1 MSLAKLF
8 RSKYGG
14 GVWLLLASLALLA
27 GFYLVQS
34 PQHKPLGTILPASA
48 LFVYEL
54 DQPVA
59 AVTSLQQTA
68 FWKTLVSVTGELP
81 IPGEMNSSWWQ
92 SIPGL
97 SFTEAGIWQ
106 NAQLAVVITDLEIG
120 ATPEP
125 GQGTAELSLIPRWA
139 VVVRTYASSSRTA
152 SLLQK
157 YAPQLARKAFGPT
170 PMVESRSIQGRTV
183 VQYRSPGSSRVLL
196 TVADKDILL
205 LSNHEP
211 ALHQCLLVLD
221 EQAPAIDTVA
231 GYQKAHQELTAS
243 PSLGFSFITSH
254 GLTQLALPGL
264 GILPPKVTDSAQS
277 LLKETLPRLTE
288 GLALNTT
295 IQDHQFVDQVLWL
308 LAPQLVT
315 ALQAWVT
322 TTLPSPR
329 IVEVIP
335 ETGTGEYTFGQIN
348 HPTELVNRFQQLVS
362 SQSSIVV
369 SFALREV
376 LNALGERYG
385 IDPKESLG
393 DTIGPEF
400 GWVTMGAD
408 HSRIWILQ
416 VKNKVRLL
424 PVIDRYLRI
433 ENSQLQNQS
442 YQGVEIVKSSH
453 PDQRAAMFVG
463 DFLVFGPHPL
473 LVQVCDAFQ
482 TGKTVVHSSTYREW
496 QSRRIAQPWI
506 WTSLSSDQAIFQETV
521 QAIAKTVR
529 PQSQAEISSQ
539 PSASSPF
546 PTEITSSTSVLRPAG
561 IYTERRSVLCLSLQ
575 LVGATLA
582 DTQSAQTT
590 SALTGPSTTVGT
602 PGTK

>member
-14 GVWLLLASLALLA
+14 GVLWLLASLALLS
-27 GFYLVQS
+27 GFYLLQS
-34 PQHKPLGTILPASA
+34 PHHKPLGTILPASA

-59 AVTSLQQTA
+59 AVTSLQQTP
-68 FWKTLVSVTGELP
+68 FWKTLGSVAGEFP
-81 IPGEMNSSWWQ
+81 IPAEIHSSWWQ

-106 NAQLAVVITDLEIG
+106 NAQLAVVVTDLDIG
-120 ATPEP
+120 GTTEP
-125 GQGTAELSLIPRWA
+125 GQNSAELSLIPRWV
-139 VVVRTYASSSRTA
+139 VVVRTYASPNRTA

-157 YAPQLARKAFGPT
+157 YAPKFAHKAFGPT
-170 PMVESRSIQGRTV
+170 PMVESRPLQGRTI
-183 VQYRSPGSSRVLL
+183 VQYRAPGSSRVLL
-196 TVADKDILL
+196 TVADNDIIL

-211 ALHQCLLVLD
+211 ALQHCLLVLD

-231 GYQKAHQELTAS
+231 GYQKAHQELTAR
-243 PSLGFSFITSH
+243 PSLGFSFITSQ

-264 GILPPKVTDSAQS
+264 GILPPTVTESAQS
-277 LLKETLPRLTE
+277 LVKETLPRLTQ
-288 GLALNTT
+288 GVALNTT
-295 IQDHQFVDQVLWL
+295 IEDHQFVDQVLWL
-308 LAPQLVT
+308 LSPQLVT
-315 ALQAWVT
+315 TLQSGVAT
-322 TTLPSPR
+322 APPSPR
-329 IVEVIP
+329 IVEVMP
-335 ETGTGEYTFGQIN
+335 DTDTDEYTFGQIN
-348 HPTELVNRFQQLVS
+348 HPTELVNRFQQMVA
-362 SQSSIVV
+362 SQSTVVV

-393 DTIGPEF
+393 DAIGPEF

-408 HSRIWILQ
+408 HSRIWVLQ
-416 VKNKVRLL
+416 IQNKVRLL
-424 PVIDRYLRI
+424 PVIDRYLRT
-433 ENSQLQNQS
+433 EGSQLQNQN

-453 PDQRAAMFVG
+453 PDQRAAMFLG

-473 LVQVCDAFQ
+473 LVQVCEAFQ
-482 TGKTVVHSSTYREW
+482 TGKTVGHSPTYREW
-496 QSRRIAQPWI
+496 QTRRIAQPWI

-521 QAIAKTVR
+521 QAIAKTAR
-529 PQSQAEISSQ
+529 PQSQAGTAWQ
-539 PSASSPF
+539 SPGSIPI
-546 PTEITSSTSVLRPAG
+546 PTEVTSSTSFLRPAG

-575 LVGATLA
+575 LVGAALA

-590 SALTGPSTTVGT
+590 SALTGPSTTVET
-602 PGTK
+602 PEIK